1 MKRIAV
7 LTSGGDAP
15 GMNAAV
21 RSIVRI
27 GYARNIE
34 VLGVFEGFKGLIEKN
49 FKTMLPRDVSGLIE
63 KGGTYLLTSRSEEFK
78 NEDMQ
83 IHAINNMKDD
93 KIEGLIVIGGNGS
106 QAGSLSL
113 FGKGFP
119 VIGVASTIDNDLWGT
134 DYTIGF
140 DTAVNTAIQAIDRIR
155 DTAASHQ
162 RTFIVEVMG
171 RDRGFIALE
180 AGIASGADVILV
192 PEYKF
197 DIDKIILNI
206 KSGLEKKKRHHM
218 IVCAEG
224 AIHANELRNLILKEL
239 SIDIRVSVLGYIQ
252 RGGSPTRF
260 DRIIASLFGER
271 ALTELIS
278 GNQGQVVGIHKN
290 EITLI
295 PLEDAVKNYK
305 KLNISLFELEKELS
319 V

>member
-27 GYARNIE
+27 GNARE
-34 VLGVFEGFKGLIEKN
+34 VDVIGVFEGYKGLVNGN
-49 FKTMLPRDVSGLIE
+49 FKQLFPRDVSGLVE
-63 KGGTYLLTSRSEEFK
+63 KGGTFLLSSRSEDFRTDETQMK
-78 NEDMQ
+78 
-83 IHAINNMKDD
+83 AIERMK
-93 KIEGLIVIGGNGS
+93 KEGIEGLIVIGGNGS
-106 QAGSLSL
+106 QSGSLAL
-113 FGKGFP
+113 FRKGFP
-119 VIGVASTIDNDLWGT
+119 VMGVASTIDNDIWGT

-140 DTAVNTAIQAIDRIR
+140 DTAVNTAVVAIDKIR
-155 DTAASHQ
+155 DTAASHL

-192 PEYKF
+192 PEIPF
-197 DIDKIILNI
+197 DTDKIVKNI
-206 KSGLEKKKRHHM
+206 ESGLEKKKRHHM

-224 AIHANELRNLILKEL
+224 AIHADDLKKEILKKL
-239 SIDIRVSVLGYIQ
+239 DVDIRVSVLGYIQ

-260 DRIIASLFGER
+260 DRILASLFGER
-271 ALTELIS
+271 AVTEILVGNS
-278 GNQGQVVGIHKN
+278 GYVVGIRGSSPV
-290 EITLI
+290 LI
-295 PLEDAVKNYK
+295 PMDDAVTKYK
-305 KLNISLFELEKELS
+305 ELNMSLFELERELS

>member
-83 IHAINNMKDD
+83 TRAIKNMKDN

-113 FGKGFP
+113 FSKGFP

-278 GNQGQVVGIHKN
+278 GNQGHVVGIHKN

-295 PLEDAVKNYK
+295 PLENATKNYK

>member
-34 VLGVFEGFKGLIEKN
+34 VLGVFEGFKGLVEKN

-83 IHAINNMKDD
+83 IHAIKNMKDD

-113 FGKGFP
+113 FSKGFP

-224 AIHANELRNLILKEL
+224 AIHANELKNLILKEL
-239 SIDIRVSVLGYIQ
+239 SIDIRESVLGYIQ

-278 GNQGQVVGIHKN
+278 GNHGYVVGIHKN

-305 KLNISLFELEKELS
+305 KLDISLFELEKELS

>member
-27 GYARNIE
+27 GNARE
-34 VLGVFEGFKGLIEKN
+34 VDVIGVFEGYKGLVNGN
-49 FKTMLPRDVSGLIE
+49 FKQLFPRDVSGLVE
-63 KGGTYLLTSRSEEFK
+63 KGGTFLLSSRSEDFRTDETQMK
-78 NEDMQ
+78 
-83 IHAINNMKDD
+83 AIERMK
-93 KIEGLIVIGGNGS
+93 KEGIEGLIVIGGNGS
-106 QAGSLSL
+106 QSGSLAL
-113 FGKGFP
+113 FRKGFP
-119 VIGVASTIDNDLWGT
+119 VMGVASTIDNDIWGT

-140 DTAVNTAIQAIDRIR
+140 DTAVNTAVVAIDKIR
-155 DTAASHQ
+155 DTAASHL

-192 PEYKF
+192 PEIPF
-197 DIDKIILNI
+197 DTDKIVKNI
-206 KSGLEKKKRHHM
+206 ESGLEKKKRHHM

-224 AIHANELRNLILKEL
+224 AIHADDLKEEILKKL
-239 SIDIRVSVLGYIQ
+239 DVDIRVSVLGYIQ

-260 DRIIASLFGER
+260 DRILASLFGER
-271 ALTELIS
+271 AVTEILVGNS
-278 GNQGQVVGIHKN
+278 GYVVGIRGSSPV
-290 EITLI
+290 LI
-295 PLEDAVKNYK
+295 PMDDAVTKYK
-305 KLNISLFELEKELS
+305 ELNMSLFELERELS

>member
-27 GYARNIE
+27 GYARNME
-34 VLGVFEGFKGLIEKN
+34 VLGVLEGFKGLIEKN
-49 FKTMLPRDVSGLIE
+49 FKPMLPRDVSGLIE
-63 KGGTYLLTSRSEEFK
+63 KGGTCLLTSRSEEFK
-78 NEDMQ
+78 DEDMQ
-83 IHAINNMKDD
+83 INAIKNMKDD

-113 FGKGFP
+113 FRKGFP

-162 RTFIVEVMG
+162 RTFIIEVMG

-224 AIHANELRNLILKEL
+224 AIHANELRNMILKEL
-239 SIDIRVSVLGYIQ
+239 PIDIRVSVLGYIQ

-260 DRIIASLFGER
+260 DRVIASLFGER
-271 ALTELIS
+271 AVTELIS
-278 GNQGQVVGIHKN
+278 GNQGFVVGIHKN
-290 EITLI
+290 ETVLI

-305 KLNISLFELEKELS
+305 ELNIGLFELEKELS

>member
-27 GYARNIE
+27 GNARE
-34 VLGVFEGFKGLIEKN
+34 VDVIGVFEGYKGLVNGN
-49 FKTMLPRDVSGLIE
+49 FKQLFPRDVSGLVE
-63 KGGTYLLTSRSEEFK
+63 KGGTFLLSSRSEDFRTDETQMK
-78 NEDMQ
+78 
-83 IHAINNMKDD
+83 AIERMK
-93 KIEGLIVIGGNGS
+93 KEGIEGLIVIGGNGS
-106 QAGSLSL
+106 QSGSLAL
-113 FGKGFP
+113 FRKGFP
-119 VIGVASTIDNDLWGT
+119 VMGVASTIDNDIWGT

-140 DTAVNTAIQAIDRIR
+140 DTAVNTAVVAIDKIR
-155 DTAASHQ
+155 DTAASHL

-192 PEYKF
+192 PEISF
-197 DIDKIILNI
+197 DTDKIVKNI
-206 KSGLEKKKRHHM
+206 ESGLEKKKRHHM

-224 AIHANELRNLILKEL
+224 AIHADDLKEEILKKL
-239 SIDIRVSVLGYIQ
+239 DVDIRVSVLGYIQ

-260 DRIIASLFGER
+260 DRILASLFGER
-271 ALTELIS
+271 AVTEILVGNS
-278 GNQGQVVGIHKN
+278 GYVVGIRGSSPV
-290 EITLI
+290 LI
-295 PLEDAVKNYK
+295 PMDDAVTKYK
-305 KLNISLFELEKELS
+305 ELNMSLFELERELS